1 MNGFRDD
8 SCWVLLSSQSRHTGE
23 TFDRLARQQDDMR
36 RWTRGLVSI
45 SYMYAVEDVIEESS
59 RYGHGEGQP

>member
-1 MNGFRDD
+1 MMD
-8 SCWVLLSSQSRHTGE
+8 SDPWMLPTSHSRHTGS

-45 SYMYAVEDVIEESS
+45 SYMYAVEDLIEESS
-59 RYGHGEGQP
+59 RCSFGGGPP